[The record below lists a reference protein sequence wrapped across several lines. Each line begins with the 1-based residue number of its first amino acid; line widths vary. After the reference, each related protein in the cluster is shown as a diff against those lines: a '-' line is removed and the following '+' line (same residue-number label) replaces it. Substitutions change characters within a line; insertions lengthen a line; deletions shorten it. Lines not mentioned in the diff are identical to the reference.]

1 MSERHNPRIVVCG
14 EALIDLF
21 VSADAHGKI
30 DTVAKLAGA
39 PYNLAIGL
47 ARLGEKVALC
57 AGLSTDLFGKALRH
71 ALISEGV
78 SDAFLEEYTEP
89 TMLVLVSRDAQGSPS
104 YSFPVSVSAE
114 RQLTGRRF
122 RDADSPVDVLVLGS
136 YLMVFPDPQ
145 KHLLGIV
152 ADKKSDTLICL
163 DPNVRLGIVPDKKLW
178 RDSVEKFLPLAD
190 MVKASEEDIA
200 ALYPDVPVEAVA
212 TAWLGKGARLVIVT
226 AGGDGATAWFGNHE
240 TYTVKGKA
248 VDVIDTVG
256 AGDSF
261 LAALLSSLR
270 EQQVLTKTTFDGLTA
285 EILAK
290 AMRMANLA
298 ASITCSRL
306 GADLPDR
313 ATIAKYLEKK

>member
-1 MSERHNPRIVVCG
+1 MSEPQTPSIVVCG

-21 VSADAHGKI
+21 VSSDADGKI

-71 ALISEGV
+71 ALVSEGV
-78 SDAFLEEYTEP
+78 SDIFLEEYTEP

-104 YSFPVSVSAE
+104 YSFPVSTSAE

-122 RDADSPVDVLVLGS
+122 RDAHSPVDVLVLGS

-163 DPNVRLGIVPDKKLW
+163 DPNIRLGIVPDTHLW
-178 RDSVEKFLPLAD
+178 REAVEKFLPLVD

-200 ALYPDVPVEAVA
+200 ALYPDVPVDTVA
-212 TAWLGKGARLVIVT
+212 AAWLAKGARLVIVT
-226 AGGDGATAWFGNHE
+226 AGGEGATAWLGTHE
-240 TYTVKGKA
+240 KVTIKGEA
-248 VDVIDTVG
+248 VNVIDTVG

-261 LAALLSSLR
+261 LAAFLWSVSEHHL
-270 EQQVLTKTTFDGLTA
+270 LTKTGLAALTA
-285 EILAK
+285 DILVK
-290 AMRMANLA
+290 AMQVANKA

-313 ATIAKYLEKK
+313 ATLAKYAGQD